1 MIIFKKTFYFSCLR
15 KYYYIS
21 LIFNILYAVTMSN
34 RIIGEKREEQY
45 NRILAKYFGITYDE
59 IGEPS
64 QTSTSIF
71 TTVFLSLFPIFV

>member
-1 MIIFKKTFYFSCLR
+1 
-15 KYYYIS
+15 
-21 LIFNILYAVTMSN
+21 MSN